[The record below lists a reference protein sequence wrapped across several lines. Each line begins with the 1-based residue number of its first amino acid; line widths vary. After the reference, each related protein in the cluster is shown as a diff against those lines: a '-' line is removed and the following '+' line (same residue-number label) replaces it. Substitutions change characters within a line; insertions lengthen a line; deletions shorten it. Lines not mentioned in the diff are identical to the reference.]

1 MSVRIL
7 RKYLYKQ
14 LKKFLED
21 EQILDEDDFAY
32 IFERIDA
39 PVESQDNSTKK
50 LFKLKKNVN
59 FHLFISSA
67 PCGDG
72 RIFSMNDIVAD
83 STDSHPNRKVRGL
96 LRAKVESGEGTI
108 PVNNSEILPTWDA
121 IMLGERLRVKA
132 IYELIFK

>member
-1 MSVRIL
+1 
-7 RKYLYKQ
+7 
-14 LKKFLED
+14 
-21 EQILDEDDFAY
+21 
-32 IFERIDA
+32 
-39 PVESQDNSTKK
+39 
-50 LFKLKKNVN
+50 
-59 FHLFISSA
+59 
-67 PCGDG
+67 
-72 RIFSMNDIVAD
+72 MNDIVAD

>member
-21 EQILDEDDFAY
+21 EQILDEDDFSY
-32 IFERIDA
+32 IFERVDA

>member
-7 RKYLYKQ
+7 RKYLYKH

-39 PVESQDNSTKK
+39 PVESQENSTKK